1 MRQRLTSAAHSAI
14 KCIVTNKIAMK
25 LEKSYNQTYKM
36 DHTIASEF
44 MITVPPTFALVLEEC
59 RTKNVQV
66 AMSELV
72 NMKS

>member
-1 MRQRLTSAAHSAI
+1 
-14 KCIVTNKIAMK
+14 
-25 LEKSYNQTYKM
+25 M

-44 MITVPPTFALVLEEC
+44 MITVAPTFALVLEVC

-72 NMKS
+72 NVKS